1 MIPERLLNAVLHL
14 FALQAASLRGDT
26 RDAARR
32 RVLAYLHD
40 HVRLADAATY
50 IGLFD
55 DLAELHQDKPAE
67 DLLAQAAGL
76 GDQLQTLL
84 HGVERQAAVLRF
96 LVLAAPNTEEA
107 PARRIARRLGQTL
120 GLSPA
125 SLDAILAFIADPA
138 TSARERPE
146 GRLMGSEEREAFRG
160 RLAVLRLAA
169 DGLLLVAPLS
179 EEPLTL
185 EGRPL
190 APGDVQPLRPGQV
203 VRDRWGNELA
213 ASQLAAAF
221 TAATASR
228 PDLILRGAHLDFRF
242 PGSEAGLHDFS
253 FQEQGGRL
261 VAIMGGSGA
270 GKSTLINLLNGTL
283 RPDQGALF
291 LNGRNVHAE
300 PAAVAGVFGY
310 IPQDD
315 LLFEDLTV
323 FANLDYAA
331 QLCLAHLPAAER
343 LDRVRALLADLG
355 QAETAGL
362 KVGSPLQKTISGG
375 QRKRLN
381 IALELIRQPAVLF
394 VDEPTSG
401 LSSAD
406 AEMVMSLLKQQA
418 TGGKLIFVVIHQPSS
433 KIFRQFDALWV
444 LDQGGWP
451 IFSGSPLEAV
461 AYFRSRGGL
470 PGAEQAICPGCGSV
484 NPEQIFAIVE
494 EKLLDPAGQATG
506 ERRISPQTWHRLY
519 QEAEAAR
526 PAPPDLTDFSE
537 PPVSTA
543 PNVPT
548 VLSEPSEPHEPLEPS
563 EPLELTEHLGH
574 TDNTEHPEPTD
585 PIEPSA
591 LTRTSSSTAS
601 ALPSGPAATLPPP
614 KPGLHRPSRLG
625 QLKIFFSR
633 DLRARLANRGY
644 LAVNL
649 LEPPL
654 LALVLALVTRGA
666 TGADYDFHTNHNM
679 LVFLFMS
686 VVVALFL
693 GLSVSAEEICRD
705 ARIQQRER
713 FLHLSWWSYINAK
726 TLYLALVVGLQMLL
740 YLAIAISLLEIPDLF
755 GKAWLLLFA
764 CAFASAL
771 LGLNISATL
780 RSAVTIYILIPLL
793 LVPQMLLSGVIIA
806 FDDLIPADDRQ
817 RQVPAYAN
825 ALPSR
830 WGYEAL
836 VVALYSDNAYMRH
849 FFAVDAR
856 VRLAEDDLDYYLP
869 ELKSRVQALTLVG
882 ASDLNPSSP
891 DLGKAQ
897 GLGPAEGGD
906 QEMGAREPQRQ
917 KENLEQ
923 SQRQSE
929 SQGLGPGNSQS
940 LIQSKRGILQREI
953 TLLATRTGLPPPATA
968 EEWAGALDDISL
980 SQRLTAFL
988 DEARQ
993 RRFAERRAAATERRD
1008 IEARLE
1014 AELGREGLAA
1024 LRTRH
1029 TNGTLERQVLNL
1041 HDLEPIGQGRDGLYH
1056 RTLPIYRL
1064 PESPWGA
1071 AHFLAGHKRLGP
1083 FLVATYAFNLGAIL
1097 VLALLLY
1104 FALGLRVLP
1113 RLGAAIQS
1121 SRMVSGGLP
1130 KRP

>member
-14 FALQAASLRGDT
+14 FALQAASLRGNA
-26 RDAARR
+26 RDAARG

-55 DLAELHQDKPAE
+55 DLAELHQDELAE
-67 DLLAQAAGL
+67 ELLGQAARL
-76 GDQLQTLL
+76 GDQLKTLL
-84 HGVERQAAVLRF
+84 HGFERQAAVLRF
-96 LVLAAPNTEEA
+96 LVLAGPNA
-107 PARRIARRLGQTL
+107 LDSPAHRIAHLLGQTL

-125 SLDAILAFIADPA
+125 SLDSILAFLADPEA
-138 TSARERPE
+138 VGRDRPE
-146 GRLMGSEEREAFRG
+146 TRLLGGSEGEAFRG

-169 DGLLLVAPLS
+169 DGLLLVAPLGDA
-179 EEPLTL
+179 PLSL
-185 EGRPL
+185 EGRVLP
-190 APGDVQPLRPGQV
+190 PGDVQPLRPGQV
-203 VRDRWGNELA
+203 LRDRWGNELA
-213 ASQLAAAF
+213 VSQLEAAF
-221 TAATASR
+221 TGTTAAGPTV
-228 PDLILRGAHLDFRF
+228 ILHGEHLEYRF
-242 PGSEAGLHDFS
+242 PGGETGLHDFS

-270 GKSTLINLLNGTL
+270 GKSTLLNLLNGTL
-283 RPDQGALF
+283 QPDRGALY
-291 LNGRNVHAE
+291 LNGRDVHRE

-323 FANLDYAA
+323 FDNLHYAA
-331 QLCLAHLPAAER
+331 RLCLAQLSDAER
-343 LDRVRALLADLG
+343 IDRVRALLADLG
-355 QAETAGL
+355 QAETAAL

-381 IALELIRQPAVLF
+381 IALELIREPTVLF

-418 TGGKLIFVVIHQPSS
+418 ARGKLIFVVIHQPSS

-451 IFSGSPLEAV
+451 IFRGSPLEAV
-461 AYFRSRGGL
+461 AYFRARGGL

-494 EKLLDPAGQATG
+494 EKLLDPAGQATA
-506 ERRISPQTWHRLY
+506 ERRISPQTWYRLY

-526 PAPPDLTDFSE
+526 PAPPDLTDVSE
-537 PPVSTA
+537 PPVPTA
-543 PNVPT
+543 PTAPTAPSVPT
-548 VLSEPSEPHEPLEPS
+548 LLSETSEPHEPF
-563 EPLELTEHLGH
+563 EPL
-574 TDNTEHPEPTD
+574 
-585 PIEPSA
+585 A

-601 ALPSGPAATLPPP
+601 PLPSETAATLPLPE
-614 KPGLHRPSRLG
+614 PGLHRPSRLG
-625 QLKIFFSR
+625 QLQIFFSR

-666 TGADYDFHTNHNM
+666 TGADYAYHTNHNL

-740 YLAIAISLLEIPDLF
+740 YLAVAMPLLEIPDLF

-793 LVPQMLLSGVIIA
+793 LVPQMLLSGVIIDY
-806 FDDLIPADDRQ
+806 DDLIPATDRQ
-817 RQVPAYAN
+817 RQVPGYAN
-825 ALPSR
+825 FLPSR

-836 VVALYSDNAYMRH
+836 VVELYSGNAYMRRLIE
-849 FFAVDAR
+849 ADAR
-856 VRLAEDDLDYYLP
+856 VRLAEQDLDYYLP
-869 ELKSRVQALTLVG
+869 ELKSRVQALTL
-882 ASDLNPSSP
+882 ASDPTTGTRDP
-891 DLGKAQ
+891 
-897 GLGPAEGGD
+897 E
-906 QEMGAREPQRQ
+906 RQ
-917 KENLEQ
+917 TQ
-923 SQRQSE
+923 SA
-929 SQGLGPGNSQS
+929 SQL
-940 LIQSKRGILQREI
+940 LQRE
-953 TLLATRTGLPPPATA
+953 LDHLAARTGLDPPLTA
-968 EEWAGALDDISL
+968 AAWSTSMDDVAAL
-980 SQRLTAFL
+980 SQCLNAFL

-993 RRFAERRAAATERRD
+993 HRFAERRAASAERRD

-1024 LRTRH
+1024 LRTTH
-1029 TNGTLERQVLNL
+1029 TNRTLEHQVLNL
-1041 HDLEPIGQGRDGLYH
+1041 HDLEPIRQAKDGLYQ

-1064 PESPWGA
+1064 PESPWGG

-1083 FLVATYAFNLGAIL
+1083 LLIATYGFNLAATL
-1097 VLALLLY
+1097 SLSLLLY
-1104 FALGLRVLP
+1104 LALGLRLLP
-1113 RLGAAIQS
+1113 RLSAS
-1121 SRMVSGGLP
+1121 VR
-1130 KRP
+1130 R

>member
-14 FALQAASLRGDT
+14 FALQAASLRGNA
-26 RDAARR
+26 RDAARG

-55 DLAELHQDKPAE
+55 DLAELHQDELAE
-67 DLLAQAAGL
+67 ELLGQAARL
-76 GDQLQTLL
+76 GDQLKTLL
-84 HGVERQAAVLRF
+84 HGFERQAAVLRF
-96 LVLAAPNTEEA
+96 LVLAGPNA
-107 PARRIARRLGQTL
+107 LDSPAHRIAHLLGQTL

-125 SLDAILAFIADPA
+125 SLDSILAFLADPEA
-138 TSARERPE
+138 VGRDRPE
-146 GRLMGSEEREAFRG
+146 TRLLGGSEGEAFRG

-169 DGLLLVAPLS
+169 DGLLLVAPLGDA
-179 EEPLTL
+179 PLSL
-185 EGRPL
+185 EGRVLP
-190 APGDVQPLRPGQV
+190 PGDVQPLRPGQV
-203 VRDRWGNELA
+203 LRDRWGNELA
-213 ASQLAAAF
+213 VSQLEAAF
-221 TAATASR
+221 TGTTAAGPTV
-228 PDLILRGAHLDFRF
+228 ILHGEHLEYRF
-242 PGSEAGLHDFS
+242 PGGETGLHDFS

-270 GKSTLINLLNGTL
+270 GKSTLLNLLNGTL
-283 RPDQGALF
+283 QPDRGALY
-291 LNGRNVHAE
+291 LNGRDVHRE

-323 FANLDYAA
+323 FANLHYAA
-331 QLCLAHLPAAER
+331 KLCLAQLSDAER
-343 LDRVRALLADLG
+343 IQRVLALLADLG
-355 QAETAGL
+355 QAKIADL

-381 IALELIRQPAVLF
+381 IALELIRAPTVLF

-418 TGGKLIFVVIHQPSS
+418 SLGKLIFVVIHQPSS
-433 KIFRQFDALWV
+433 KIFRLFDALWV

-451 IFSGSPLEAV
+451 IFRGSPLEAV
-461 AYFRSRGGL
+461 AYFRARGGL

-494 EKLLDPAGQATG
+494 EKLLDPAGQATT
-506 ERRISPQTWHRLY
+506 ERRISPQTWYRLY
-519 QEAEAAR
+519 QQEVNAAR
-526 PAPPDLTDFSE
+526 PAPPEQISE
-537 PPVSTA
+537 PPR
-543 PNVPT
+543 PPD
-548 VLSEPSEPHEPLEPS
+548 PSEPTKPIKQTD
-563 EPLELTEHLGH
+563 LTEPTPQTEQTGH
-574 TDNTEHPEPTD
+574 IKPLSLIRIAASPESSSPPEPAD
-585 PIEPSA
+585 
-591 LTRTSSSTAS
+591 
-601 ALPSGPAATLPPP
+601 ALPYAE
-614 KPGLHRPSRLG
+614 PGLHRPSRLG
-625 QLKIFFSR
+625 QLRIFFSR

-666 TGADYDFHTNHNM
+666 TGADYAYHTNHNL

-740 YLAIAISLLEIPDLF
+740 YLAIAIPLLEIPALF

-793 LVPQMLLSGVIIA
+793 LVPQMLLSGVIIDY
-806 FDDLIPADDRQ
+806 DDLIPATDRQ
-817 RQVPAYAN
+817 RQVPGYAN
-825 ALPSR
+825 FLPSR

-836 VVALYSDNAYMRH
+836 VVELYSGNAYMRRLIE
-849 FFAVDAR
+849 ADAR
-856 VRLAEDDLDYYLP
+856 VRLAEQDLDYYLP
-869 ELKSRVQALTLVG
+869 ELKSRVQALTL
-882 ASDLNPSSP
+882 ASDPTTGTRDP
-891 DLGKAQ
+891 
-897 GLGPAEGGD
+897 E
-906 QEMGAREPQRQ
+906 RQ
-917 KENLEQ
+917 TQ
-923 SQRQSE
+923 SA
-929 SQGLGPGNSQS
+929 SQL
-940 LIQSKRGILQREI
+940 LQRE
-953 TLLATRTGLPPPATA
+953 LDHLAARTGLDPPLTA
-968 EEWAGALDDISL
+968 AAWSTSMDDVAAL
-980 SQRLTAFL
+980 SQCLNAFL

-993 RRFAERRAAATERRD
+993 HRFAERRAASAERRD

-1024 LRTRH
+1024 LRTTH
-1029 TNGTLERQVLNL
+1029 TNRTLEHQVLNL
-1041 HDLEPIGQGRDGLYH
+1041 HDLEPIRQAKDGLYQ

-1064 PESPWGA
+1064 PESPWGG

-1083 FLVATYAFNLGAIL
+1083 LLIATYGFNLAATL
-1097 VLALLLY
+1097 SLSLLLY
-1104 FALGLRVLP
+1104 LALGLRLLP
-1113 RLGAAIQS
+1113 RLSAS
-1121 SRMVSGGLP
+1121 VR
-1130 KRP
+1130 R

>member
-14 FALQAASLRGDT
+14 FALQAASLRGDA

-55 DLAELHQDKPAE
+55 DLAELHQDRPAE

-96 LVLAAPNTEEA
+96 LVLAAPNAEEA

-138 TSARERPE
+138 AVARDRPE
-146 GRLMGSEEREAFRG
+146 GRLLGDGETEAFRG

-169 DGLLLVAPLS
+169 DDLLLVAPLGD
-179 EEPLTL
+179 EPLTL

-190 APGDVQPLRPGQV
+190 TPGDVQPLRPGQV
-203 VRDRWGNELA
+203 LRDRWGNELA
-213 ASQLAAAF
+213 VSQLNAAF
-221 TAATASR
+221 STLVATA
-228 PDLILRGAHLDFRF
+228 PAVILRGEHLEFRF

-261 VAIMGGSGA
+261 VAVMGGSGA
-270 GKSTLINLLNGTL
+270 GKSTLLNLLNGTL
-283 RPDQGALF
+283 PPDHGALY
-291 LNGRNVHAE
+291 LNGHNVYRE

-323 FANLDYAA
+323 FDNLHYAA
-331 QLCLAHLPAAER
+331 RLCLAQLSDAER

-355 QAETAGL
+355 QAETAAL

-381 IALELIRQPAVLF
+381 IALELIREPTVLF

-418 TGGKLIFVVIHQPSS
+418 ARGKLIFVVIHQPSS
-433 KIFRQFDALWV
+433 KIFRLFDSLWV

-451 IFSGSPLEAV
+451 IFRGSPLEAV
-461 AYFRSRGGL
+461 AYFRARGGL

-494 EKLLDPAGQATG
+494 EKLLDPAGQATA
-506 ERRISPQTWHRLY
+506 ERRISPQTWYRLY

-526 PAPPDLTDFSE
+526 PAPPDLTDVSE
-537 PPVSTA
+537 PPVPTA
-543 PNVPT
+543 PTVPT
-548 VLSEPSEPHEPLEPS
+548 LLSETSEPHEPV
-563 EPLELTEHLGH
+563 EPL
-574 TDNTEHPEPTD
+574 
-585 PIEPSA
+585 A
-591 LTRTSSSTAS
+591 LTRTSSPTAS
-601 ALPSGPAATLPPP
+601 PLPSETAAPLPLPE
-614 KPGLHRPSRLG
+614 PGLHRPSRLG

-666 TGADYDFHTNHNM
+666 TGADYAYHTNHNL

-713 FLHLSWWSYINAK
+713 FLHLSWWSYLNAK

-740 YLAIAISLLEIPDLF
+740 YLAVAMPLLEIPELF

-806 FDDLIPADDRQ
+806 YDDLIPTDDRQ
-817 RQVPAYAN
+817 RQVPFYAN

-836 VVALYSDNAYMRH
+836 VVALYSNNAYMRH
-849 FFAVDAR
+849 FFAVDSR

-882 ASDLNPSSP
+882 AP
-891 DLGKAQ
+891 DIQ
-897 GLGPAEGGD
+897 G
-906 QEMGAREPQRQ
+906 QRER
-917 KENLEQ
+917 
-923 SQRQSE
+923 
-929 SQGLGPGNSQS
+929 GL
-940 LIQSKRGILQREI
+940 LQREI
-953 TLLATRTGLPPPATA
+953 TALAARTGLAPPLTT
-968 EEWAGALDDISL
+968 EEWLAVGEDTAL
-980 SQRLTAFL
+980 SQRLNAFL
-988 DEARQ
+988 DEARHH
-993 RRFAERRAAATERRD
+993 RFAERRAAAAERRD
-1008 IEARLE
+1008 IEARLA
-1014 AELGREGLAA
+1014 AELGHEDLAA

-1029 TNGTLERQVLNL
+1029 TNPTLERQVLNL

-1064 PESPWGA
+1064 PESLWGG
-1071 AHFLAGHKRLGP
+1071 AHFLAGHKHLGP
-1083 FLVATYAFNLGAIL
+1083 FLVSTYAFNLGAIL

-1104 FALGLRVLP
+1104 FALGWRLLP
-1113 RLGAAIQS
+1113 RLGASILGTQARIRS
-1121 SRMVSGGLP
+1121 APRLGLI
-1130 KRP
+1130 KGW

>member
-14 FALQAASLRGDT
+14 FALQAASLRGSAHA
-26 RDAARR
+26 AARG

-55 DLAELHQDKPAE
+55 DLAELHRDEAPE
-67 DLLAQAAGL
+67 ELLAQAARL

-96 LVLAAPNTEEA
+96 LVLAGPTPEDG
-107 PARRIARRLGQTL
+107 PARRIALRLGRTL

-125 SLDAILAFIADPA
+125 SLDTILRFIADPA
-138 TSARERPE
+138 ASAQDQDQDQDQDRDRDRDRDDDHLTEGGAGTSIRHPRPGAGEEESARDRLFGACEKESARGWLFQTCMGDSPSSRLLGGGE
-146 GRLMGSEEREAFRG
+146 GDAFRG

-169 DGLLLVAPLS
+169 DDLLLVAPLGD
-179 EEPLTL
+179 EPLTL

-213 ASQLAAAF
+213 ASQIEAAF
-221 TAATASR
+221 TAKASAA
-228 PDLILRGAHLDFRF
+228 PALVLRGEHLDFRF

-253 FQEQGGRL
+253 FHERGGRL
-261 VAIMGGSGA
+261 IAIMGGSGA
-270 GKSTLINLLNGTL
+270 GKSTLLNLLNGTL
-283 RPDQGALF
+283 RPDRGALY
-291 LNGRNVHAE
+291 LNGHDVHHE

-323 FANLDYAA
+323 FANLHYAA
-331 QLCLAHLPAAER
+331 RLCLAQLTDAER
-343 LDRVRALLADLG
+343 IGRVQALLADLG
-355 QAETAGL
+355 QAETANL

-381 IALELIRQPAVLF
+381 IALELIREPTVLF

-406 AEMVMSLLKQQA
+406 AEMVMNLLKQQA
-418 TGGKLIFVVIHQPSS
+418 IRGKLIFVVIHQPSS
-433 KIFRQFDALWV
+433 KIFRLFDALWV

-451 IFSGSPLEAV
+451 IFRGSPLEAV
-461 AYFRSRGGL
+461 AYFRARGGL

-484 NPEQIFAIVE
+484 NPEQIFAIIE

-506 ERRISPQTWHRLY
+506 ERRVSPQAWHRLY
-519 QEAEAAR
+519 QEAEAEAAR
-526 PAPPDLTDFSE
+526 LAPPAPE
-537 PPVSTA
+537 VAPP
-543 PNVPT
+543 
-548 VLSEPSEPHEPLEPS
+548 
-563 EPLELTEHLGH
+563 
-574 TDNTEHPEPTD
+574 
-585 PIEPSA
+585 A
-591 LTRTSSSTAS
+591 LA
-601 ALPSGPAATLPPP
+601 
-614 KPGLHRPSRLG
+614 PGLHRPSRLG
-625 QLKIFFSR
+625 QLKVFFSR

-666 TGADYDFHTNHNM
+666 TGADCAYHTNHNL

-726 TLYLALVVGLQMLL
+726 TLYLALVVGVQMLL
-740 YLAIAISLLEIPDLF
+740 YLAVAIPLLEIPALF

-806 FDDLIPADDRQ
+806 YDDLIPRDDRR

-849 FFAVDAR
+849 FFATDAR

-869 ELKSRVQALTLVG
+869 ELKSRVQALTL
-882 ASDLNPSSP
+882 ASALDRNPSS
-891 DLGKAQ
+891 LEVGKHQ
-897 GLGPAEGGD
+897 GPRPI
-906 QEMGAREPQRQ
+906 GAGEQATDAGVRDRQ
-917 KENLEQ
+917 NQNKDMDMDMDKDQ
-923 SQRQSE
+923 SQ
-929 SQGLGPGNSQS
+929 SQAQEKSPGKSQS
-940 LIQSKRGILQREI
+940 WRERQILQREI
-953 TLLATRTGLPPPATA
+953 TVLAARTGLPAPLSAAEWSATGDWPPHGEVAA
-968 EEWAGALDDISL
+968 A
-980 SQRLTAFL
+980 SQRLNAFL
-988 DEARQ
+988 DEARHQ
-993 RRFAERRAAATERRD
+993 RFAERRAAAAERRD

-1041 HDLEPIGQGRDGLYH
+1041 QDLEPIGQGRDGLFH

-1064 PESPWGA
+1064 PESPWGG

-1083 FLVATYAFNLGAIL
+1083 LLVPTFGFNLGAIL
-1097 VLALLLY
+1097 GLSLLLY
-1104 FALGLRVLP
+1104 SALGLRLLP
-1113 RLGAAIQS
+1113 RIATYA
-1121 SRMVSGGLP
+1121 SGRP
-1130 KRP
+1130 AVKRKKA

>member
-14 FALQAASLRGDT
+14 FALQAASLRGNA
-26 RDAARR
+26 RDAARG

-55 DLAELHQDKPAE
+55 DLAELHQDELAE
-67 DLLAQAAGL
+67 ELLGQAARL
-76 GDQLQTLL
+76 GDQLKTLL
-84 HGVERQAAVLRF
+84 HGFERQAAVLRF
-96 LVLAAPNTEEA
+96 LVLAGPNA
-107 PARRIARRLGQTL
+107 LDSPAHRIAHLLGQTL

-125 SLDAILAFIADPA
+125 SLDSILAFLADPEA
-138 TSARERPE
+138 VGRDRPE
-146 GRLMGSEEREAFRG
+146 TRLLGGSEGEAFRG

-169 DGLLLVAPLS
+169 DGLLLVAPLGDA
-179 EEPLTL
+179 PLSL
-185 EGRPL
+185 EGRVLP
-190 APGDVQPLRPGQV
+190 PGDVQPLRPGQV
-203 VRDRWGNELA
+203 LRDRWGNELA
-213 ASQLAAAF
+213 VSQLEAAF
-221 TAATASR
+221 TGTTAAGPTV
-228 PDLILRGAHLDFRF
+228 ILHGEHLEYRF
-242 PGSEAGLHDFS
+242 PGGETGLHDFS

-270 GKSTLINLLNGTL
+270 GKSTLLNLLNGTL
-283 RPDQGALF
+283 QPDRGALY
-291 LNGRNVHAE
+291 LNGRDVHRE

-323 FANLDYAA
+323 FDNLHYAA
-331 QLCLAHLPAAER
+331 RLCLAQLSDAER
-343 LDRVRALLADLG
+343 IDRVLALLADLG
-355 QAETAGL
+355 QAETAAL

-381 IALELIRQPAVLF
+381 IALELIREPTVLF

-418 TGGKLIFVVIHQPSS
+418 ARGKLIFVVIHQPSS
-433 KIFRQFDALWV
+433 KIFRLFDTLWV

-451 IFSGSPLEAV
+451 IFRGSPLEAV
-461 AYFRSRGGL
+461 AYFRARGGL

-494 EKLLDPAGQATG
+494 EKLLDPAGQATA
-506 ERRISPQTWHRLY
+506 ERRISPQTWYRLY

-526 PAPPDLTDFSE
+526 PAPPDLTDVSE
-537 PPVSTA
+537 PPVPTA
-543 PNVPT
+543 PTVPT
-548 VLSEPSEPHEPLEPS
+548 LLSETSEPHEPF
-563 EPLELTEHLGH
+563 EPL
-574 TDNTEHPEPTD
+574 
-585 PIEPSA
+585 A

-601 ALPSGPAATLPPP
+601 PLPSETAATLPLPE
-614 KPGLHRPSRLG
+614 PGLHRPSRLG

-666 TGADYDFHTNHNM
+666 TGADYAYHTNHNL

-726 TLYLALVVGLQMLL
+726 TLYLALVVGVQMLL
-740 YLAIAISLLEIPDLF
+740 YLAVAMPQLEIPDLF

-793 LVPQMLLSGVIIA
+793 LVPQMLLSGVIIDY
-806 FDDLIPADDRQ
+806 DDLIPATDRQ
-817 RQVPAYAN
+817 RQVPGYAN
-825 ALPSR
+825 FLPSR

-836 VVALYSDNAYMRH
+836 VVELYSGNAYMRRLIE
-849 FFAVDAR
+849 ADAR
-856 VRLAEDDLDYYLP
+856 VRLAEQDLDYYLP
-869 ELKSRVQALTLVG
+869 ELKSRVQALTL
-882 ASDLNPSSP
+882 ASDPTTGTRDP
-891 DLGKAQ
+891 
-897 GLGPAEGGD
+897 E
-906 QEMGAREPQRQ
+906 RQ
-917 KENLEQ
+917 TQ
-923 SQRQSE
+923 SA
-929 SQGLGPGNSQS
+929 SQL
-940 LIQSKRGILQREI
+940 LQRE
-953 TLLATRTGLPPPATA
+953 LDHLAARTGLDPPLTA
-968 EEWAGALDDISL
+968 AAWSTSMDDVAAL
-980 SQRLTAFL
+980 SQCLNAFL

-993 RRFAERRAAATERRD
+993 HRFAERRAASAERRD

-1024 LRTRH
+1024 LRTTH
-1029 TNGTLERQVLNL
+1029 TNRTLEHQVLNL
-1041 HDLEPIGQGRDGLYH
+1041 HDLEPIRQAKDGLYQ

-1064 PESPWGA
+1064 PESPWGG

-1083 FLVATYAFNLGAIL
+1083 LLIATYGFNLAATL
-1097 VLALLLY
+1097 SLSLLLY
-1104 FALGLRVLP
+1104 LALGLRLLP
-1113 RLGAAIQS
+1113 RLSAS
-1121 SRMVSGGLP
+1121 VR
-1130 KRP
+1130 R

>member
-14 FALQAASLRGDT
+14 FALQAASLRGGA
-26 RDAARR
+26 REAARG

-67 DLLAQAAGL
+67 ELLAQATRL
-76 GDQLQTLL
+76 GDQLKTLL
-84 HGVERQAAVLRF
+84 HGVERQAALLRF
-96 LVLAAPNTEEA
+96 LVVAAPTAEED
-107 PARRIARRLGQTL
+107 PARRIARLLGQTL

-125 SLDAILAFIADPA
+125 TLDALLAFIADPVA
-138 TSARERPE
+138 GARDRPT
-146 GRLMGSEEREAFRG
+146 GRLMGGSEAEAFRG

-169 DGLLLVAPLS
+169 DDLLIVAPLGD
-179 EEPLTL
+179 EPLTL

-190 APGDVQPLRPGQV
+190 APGDVQPLRPGQA

-213 ASQLAAAF
+213 APQLVAAF
-221 TAATASR
+221 TAAATSR
-228 PDLILRGAHLDFRF
+228 PDLVLRGERLDFRF
-242 PGSEAGLHDFS
+242 PGSAAGLHDFS

-270 GKSTLINLLNGTL
+270 GKSTLLNLLNGTL
-283 RPDQGALF
+283 RPDRGALF
-291 LNGRNVHAE
+291 INGRNVHTE
-300 PAAVAGVFGY
+300 PAAVAGIFGY

-315 LLFEDLTV
+315 LLFEDLSV

-343 LDRVRALLADLG
+343 IDRVRALLTDLG

-381 IALELIRQPAVLF
+381 IALELIRAPAVLF

-451 IFSGSPLEAV
+451 IFRGSPLEAV

-506 ERRISPQTWHRLY
+506 ERRISPKNWHRLY
-519 QEAEAAR
+519 QEAEAETA
-526 PAPPDLTDFSE
+526 PLAPP
-537 PPVSTA
+537 
-543 PNVPT
+543 
-548 VLSEPSEPHEPLEPS
+548 
-563 EPLELTEHLGH
+563 
-574 TDNTEHPEPTD
+574 
-585 PIEPSA
+585 I
-591 LTRTSSSTAS
+591 
-601 ALPSGPAATLPPP
+601 PAALPPP
-614 KPGLHRPSRLG
+614 PEPGLHRPSRLG

-666 TGADYDFHTNHNM
+666 TGADYAYHANHN
-679 LVFLFMS
+679 LLAFLFMS

-705 ARIQQRER
+705 ARILQRER

-726 TLYLALVVGLQMLL
+726 TLYLALVVGLQMVL
-740 YLAIAISLLEIPDLF
+740 YLAVAIPLLAIPGLF

-806 FDDLIPADDRQ
+806 FDDLIPRDDRQ
-817 RQVPAYAN
+817 RQVPAYTN

-836 VVALYSDNAYMRH
+836 VVALYSDNAYMQH

-869 ELKSRVQALTLVG
+869 ELKSRVQALTLGG
-882 ASDLNPSSP
+882 AADPSTSSP
-891 DLGKAQ
+891 EVGTAR
-897 GLGPAEGGD
+897 GTGPTGEGD
-906 QEMGAREPQRQ
+906 QGTGAGDRQPQQQSPDHSRS
-917 KENLEQ
+917 Q
-923 SQRQSE
+923 SQDQSQSQSQSQSE
-929 SQGLGPGNSQS
+929 RRL
-940 LIQSKRGILQREI
+940 LQREI
-953 TLLATRTGLPPPATA
+953 TRLAARTGLPPPVTT
-968 EEWAGALDDISL
+968 EDWTGTLDDISL
-980 SQRLTAFL
+980 SQRLNTFL

-993 RRFAERRAAATERRD
+993 RRFAERRAAAAERRD

-1014 AELGREGLAA
+1014 AQLGHEGLAT
-1024 LRTRH
+1024 LRARH
-1029 TNGTLERQVLNL
+1029 TNSSLDRQVLNL
-1041 HDLEPIGQGRDGLYH
+1041 HDLEPLGQGRDGLYH

-1064 PESPWGA
+1064 PESPWGG

-1083 FLVATYAFNLGAIL
+1083 FLVATYGFNLGAIL

-1104 FALGLRVLP
+1104 LALGLRLLP
-1113 RLGAAIQS
+1113 RLGTHA
-1121 SRMVSGGLP
+1121 SGDRVVTRN
-1130 KRP
+1130 KA